1 MLLLLLTVL
10 VVSQKLVKRRH
21 SYCELLWDSFV
32 FVAAIYKL
40 AVIIGQGCIK
50 IQDALE
56 HTALKWIGLNG
67 LSKRLLPRAD
77 WAQ

>member
-40 AVIIGQGCIK
+40 AIIIGEGCIK
-50 IQDALE
+50 IQDSLE
-56 HTALKWIGLNG
+56 HTQGCVIDHY
-67 LSKRLLPRAD
+67 SFQVD
-77 WAQ
+77 WLEWVK